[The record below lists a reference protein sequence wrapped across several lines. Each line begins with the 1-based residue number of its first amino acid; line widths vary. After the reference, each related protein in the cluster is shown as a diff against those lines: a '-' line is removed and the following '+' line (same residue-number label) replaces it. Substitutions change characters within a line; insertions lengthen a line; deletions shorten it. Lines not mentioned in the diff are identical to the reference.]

1 MAGVRSIEL
10 TGGAIAIDGTPV
22 SGAELTAK
30 LGADA
35 DPVVRLSYLTDA
47 DRRALF
53 GATAGADRPAPAPSP
68 PPVVDRRRGDDD
80 RRRGDRIRFGGSIT
94 VAEDEV
100 VDGNVVA
107 LGGAAEVNGQV
118 LGDVV
123 AFGGGVV
130 LGPKADVSGDVVS
143 FGGDFQRAPGSRV
156 GGEVRFG
163 GFDAENWWSRIWE
176 RMGPR
181 WPFVAP
187 LALVA
192 QVARIAVL
200 CLLAAL
206 ILLVGRGYVER
217 IGDRA
222 ATEPLKAGAVGLL
235 AQILF
240 LPLLIVTIVLLVVT
254 IIGIPLLVLVPFAIL
269 GLVLVALVGFTSV
282 AHEVGRLLTRSASG
296 STGPYMTTVIGIV
309 ALLAPVLIAR
319 LVMLVGGLMLSPI
332 AVALTLV
339 GWLIEYLAWTVGFG
353 AVAVMYLREESDS
366 GGDSELNGCQQ
377 KRGRGKNPPDPFL
390 LSADPCFATGSYAAE
405 PSARPVSPPYLRRR
419 SPDGCRPSCR

>member
-10 TGGAIAIDGTPV
+10 TGGAIAVDGTPV

-53 GATAGADRPAPAPSP
+53 GAAAGADRPAPDPSP
-68 PPVVDRRRGDDD
+68 PPVAEERRRGDDD

-143 FGGDFQRAPGSRV
+143 FGGNFQRAPGSRV

-163 GFDAENWWSRIWE
+163 GFDAENWWHGMWE

-296 STGPYMTTVIGIV
+296 STGPYLTTVIGIV

-319 LVMLVGGLMLSPI
+319 LVMLGGGLMLSPI
-332 AVALTLV
+332 AIALTLV

-353 AVAVMYLREESDS
+353 AVAVMYF
-366 GGDSELNGCQQ
+366 
-377 KRGRGKNPPDPFL
+377 GRKAV
-390 LSADPCFATGSYAAE
+390 SAA
-405 PSARPVSPPYLRRR
+405 SAS
-419 SPDGCRPSCR
+419 